1 MQSFVKEVGRAA
13 VIDAN
18 SVNTDL
24 ILPKQF
30 LKNILKTGFGKYL
43 FWDWRYLADGQK
55 NPDFV
60 LNQKDHQGVSI
71 LITGDNF
78 GSGSSREHA
87 VWALTDFGFR
97 AVIAGSFS
105 DIFYMNAT
113 KNGLLPIVLPKAD
126 RDILMT
132 VAADEAITI
141 DLVNQDVAMADR
153 HFHFDINPQWKEKFL
168 KGEDDIDLTMKYA
181 DQIQAYEDQR
191 QALVWGGRHGSSKR

>member
-132 VAADEAITI
+132 VAADEDITI

-191 QALVWGGRHGSSKR
+191 QALL